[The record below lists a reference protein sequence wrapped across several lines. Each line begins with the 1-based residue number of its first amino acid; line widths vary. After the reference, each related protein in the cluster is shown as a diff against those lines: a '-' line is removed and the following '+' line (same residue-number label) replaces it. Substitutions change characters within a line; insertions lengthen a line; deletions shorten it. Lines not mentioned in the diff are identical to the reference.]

1 MCLEKSGLT
10 LSFELEFISY
20 RSHLIMLEPES
31 ASIPLSG
38 NRILIYLKVALF
50 IYGIIRREKNY
61 KESFSGDAV
70 WSS

>member
-1 MCLEKSGLT
+1 
-10 LSFELEFISY
+10 
-20 RSHLIMLEPES
+20 MLEPES
-31 ASIPLSG
+31 ASISLSG